1 MQILIDTHAVIWWML
16 DASRLSSR
24 AAEILRSTAN
34 RVVVSA
40 VVAWELAIK
49 INAGKIQPSTLIS
62 GLQAAMAQQRF
73 EEMPITLEHAVKAGL
88 LPLHHRDPF
97 DRLLVAQAQ
106 VLNLPILSA
115 DRGLDEYD
123 VRRIW

>member
-1 MQILIDTHAVIWWML
+1 MDILLDTHAVIWWML

-49 INAGKIQPSTLIS
+49 INAGKIQPPTLIS
-62 GLQAAMAQQRF
+62 GLQAAMAKQLF
-73 EEMPITLEHAVKAGL
+73 GEMPITFEHARKSGTSTLASS
-88 LPLHHRDPF
+88 RPF
-97 DRLLVAQAQ
+97 DRLLFAQAQ

-115 DRGLDEYD
+115 DGRLDEYD